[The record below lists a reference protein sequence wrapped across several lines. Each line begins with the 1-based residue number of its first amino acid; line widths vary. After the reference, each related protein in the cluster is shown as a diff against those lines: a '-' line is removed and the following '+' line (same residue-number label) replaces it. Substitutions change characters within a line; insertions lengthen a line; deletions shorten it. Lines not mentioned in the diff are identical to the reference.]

1 VGLLAVASAKGSPGV
16 TTTSMLL
23 AALWPRPSL
32 VAECDASGGDIAWRM
47 PSASGQP
54 LDPQRGLLSL
64 VAAGRRTLHP
74 QLVEEH
80 CQQVIGGLD
89 VLVGV
94 GSSEQVTAIS
104 HWRDLGTLFS
114 ALPGID
120 VVADLGRL
128 GADAPQSALL
138 SHAGAIVLV
147 VDTVPS
153 SVIHLRERLRRVYE
167 QTAGSGV
174 PIYVVVVAPSGRSR
188 AVLEIRDTLERSIAR
203 RVGVHHLVHDEKG
216 AAFFL
221 GNVQGNP
228 ERTRLVR
235 SARTIVT
242 ELAGRTAE
250 YFTEAS

>member
-1 VGLLAVASAKGSPGV
+1 
-16 TTTSMLL
+16 MLL

-47 PSASGQP
+47 PSTAGQP

-64 VAAGRRTLHP
+64 VAAGRRSLNPH
-74 QLVEEH
+74 LVAEH
-80 CQQVIGGLD
+80 TQQVIGGLD

-94 GSSEQVTAIS
+94 GSPEQITAIAD
-104 HWRDLGTLFS
+104 WRDLGTLFS

-120 VVADLGRL
+120 VVADLGRV
-128 GADAPQSALL
+128 GAGAPQSALL
-138 SHAGAIVLV
+138 SYAGAIVFV
-147 VDTVPS
+147 VDTTPS

-174 PIYVVVVAPSGRSR
+174 PIYVVVVAPANRGR
-188 AVLEIRDTLERSIAR
+188 AVTDIRDTLERSIAR
-203 RVGVHHLVHDEKG
+203 RVGVHHLTHDEKG

-221 GNVQGNP
+221 GQVQGNH

-235 SARTIVT
+235 SARTVVT
-242 ELAGRTAE
+242 ELAGRTAD
-250 YFTEAS
+250 YFTEVS